1 MATKKKKTTI
11 IPVRDFSLELIEKLK
26 DYTGEKTAAKV
37 VKICCEE
44 YLELNATK
52 KRQAERIRTLEDSL
66 QEIKSSLLDKA
77 TAEKE
82 IAQFLRG

>member
-37 VKICCEE
+37 VKTCCEE

-52 KRQAERIRTLEDSL
+52 KRQAEKIRTLEDSL

-82 IAQFLRG
+82 ILRFLKG